1 MNIPANPSIF
11 SLTNHEVFLISAENN
26 GERSAFIATWC
37 LPASLLPN
45 TPRLMFLGSPLN
57 YTMKLI
63 EKSKK
68 FAITLLSSEQADYLV
83 RFGLESGKD
92 IDKFDSIELR
102 KHRQYSSR

>member
-45 TPRLMFLGSPLN
+45 TPRLMFLGSP
-57 YTMKLI
+57 
-63 EKSKK
+63 
-68 FAITLLSSEQADYLV
+68 
-83 RFGLESGKD
+83 
-92 IDKFDSIELR
+92 
-102 KHRQYSSR
+102 